1 MKKQT
6 LYLSLFWIGLAI
18 AIAFASVGTGS
29 FMGTLRNSSMEEVAA
44 SVWDL
49 NGPLFYLWA
58 FAVPLGSLL
67 AGIAAF
73 LYAKSKPVFAWLAG
87 IGVLGAVLVMNLLW
101 SRVYEPILFGIGG
114 TIILISFFAIVWIWM
129 KTYAQKD
136 MRTKIAGSYKLI
148 GFLFWINA
156 SWFLCGETGKL
167 HLKAFENDPL
177 PSPIEIM
184 VFLVLGWIFVL
195 VGEYAILQS
204 YPEDQYVGGEAREP
218 GDAKYDLNIRP
229 PRENE
234 AEILQSRESDE
245 RTTILSETEIT
256 LGSG

>member
-6 LYLSLFWIGLAI
+6 LALSLFWIGLVI
-18 AIAFASVGTGS
+18 AITFTLIGTWS
-29 FMGTLRNSSMEEVAA
+29 LMGTLRNLSMQEVATTI
-44 SVWDL
+44 WNLD
-49 NGPLFYLWA
+49 GPLFYLWA
-58 FAVPLGSLL
+58 FAVPLGSVL

-114 TIILISFFAIVWIWM
+114 TIILICFFAIVWVWM
-129 KTYAQKD
+129 KTYATKE
-136 MRTKIAGSYKLI
+136 RRAKIAGSYKLI
-148 GFLFWINA
+148 GYLFWINA

-167 HLKAFENDPL
+167 HLKAFKADPI

-195 VGEYAILQS
+195 VGEY
-204 YPEDQYVGGEAREP
+204 
-218 GDAKYDLNIRP
+218 K
-229 PRENE
+229 
-234 AEILQSRESDE
+234 SRQLDSA
-245 RTTILSETEIT
+245 
-256 LGSG
+256 